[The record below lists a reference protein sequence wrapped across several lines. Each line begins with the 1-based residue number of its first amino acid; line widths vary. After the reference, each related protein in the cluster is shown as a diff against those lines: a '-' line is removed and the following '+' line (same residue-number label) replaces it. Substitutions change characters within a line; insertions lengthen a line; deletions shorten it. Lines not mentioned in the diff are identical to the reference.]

1 MNYLLDTNHWSY
13 LQRGH
18 AAVVNRIRQLPRS
31 ASLYMPVVAQAELLA
46 GVELVPDPPRR
57 AELRALYLQAI
68 EQTTEIIPIDSRVA
82 ERFAAIFVQL
92 QTTGRPLPT
101 NDIWIAAIAMV
112 HDLTVISHDAHFQFI
127 GVRCE
132 DWTVT
137 S

>member
-1 MNYLLDTNHWSY
+1 
-13 LQRGH
+13 
-18 AAVVNRIRQLPRS
+18 
-31 ASLYMPVVAQAELLA
+31 MPVVAQAELLA